1 MSVRV
6 GWSAPQA
13 DTGRHP
19 PPSSSS
25 APALIGNL
33 SGSSCACLTSGWPI
47 GRYWSR
53 PPGPNR
59 RYSPNTNRCF
69 KPRPVTKPTLPISAL
84 LRPILATWHLP
95 HYLLLHAW
103 AAQLPEI
110 YTICMRMSIKSTFPP
125 GSPASAPPLFLT
137 PGRSHLNPSHFQLSR
152 AVPSNSRLQRK
163 ASSTRVLGSCCA
175 AALPQSCFFVSPT
188 QQSRAAGKAHSRR
201 QGRCLTLDIQI
212 TLFPWGRRPLS
223 DVLLQF
229 YTRSW
234 LPIIWCPFAKLLIL
248 FFGCCLTNNN
258 PLSMGE
264 LTFPLFDV
272 LSFLHTW
279 EISVCLQRDGFMY
292 DWQWLTNGKPTRIL
306 NNTTRVDKLFCQI
319 SSSHPV
325 PHI

>member
-1 MSVRV
+1 MSLRKRER
-6 GWSAPQA
+6 GSSWCRTGSADRLLRPI
-13 DTGRHP
+13 GRHP

-103 AAQLPEI
+103 ASAQLPEI

-152 AVPSNSRLQRK
+152 AVPSNSRLQRS

-212 TLFPWGRRPLS
+212 TLFP
-223 DVLLQF
+223 
-229 YTRSW
+229 
-234 LPIIWCPFAKLLIL
+234 
-248 FFGCCLTNNN
+248 
-258 PLSMGE
+258 
-264 LTFPLFDV
+264 
-272 LSFLHTW
+272 
-279 EISVCLQRDGFMY
+279 
-292 DWQWLTNGKPTRIL
+292 
-306 NNTTRVDKLFCQI
+306 
-319 SSSHPV
+319 
-325 PHI
+325 